1 MAGIELNRLARG
13 LRDLCSRLVLEEKW
27 VLAPSLRAGMQWLDA
42 VARSGQPVLN
52 ARVKTI
58 SRMALELAVPEMERR
73 GLAFARGLRLELLV
87 NELLQSRRGG
97 SGYLGRLEMSPGLA
111 KAAAAV
117 LADLRMAG
125 IAADSLSPA
134 LFEIPLKGKEMASLF
149 TAYEKELS
157 SRALADPAEVL
168 RLAADRLR
176 EHPEILPRDCV
187 IALPEDMLEKMRAL
201 ERALWETVPEGRRM
215 ILETDRPCEER
226 AGEASEAAL
235 LAWLPRPADAPARP
249 RDGSVE
255 MLRAVGEV
263 NEVREVLRRCASRG
277 IPFDQVE
284 ILHTDYATYVPLFYE
299 VCSAA
304 AGDGSEVP
312 VTFSEGIPVRYSR
325 PGRALAAWTSWI
337 AEDFPQA
344 TLVRMLQ
351 DGLLE
356 TGTGTEG
363 WGFSSLGAALRS
375 LPIGGGRERY
385 LEVVDAEIAFL
396 DERMAGR
403 AEEERDD
410 EVDEGGAFLEKRAM
424 MLSALREIVRELLAD
439 IATGAGNRDGLLA
452 AAESFLLRRA
462 RCASEF
468 DAYARRRLLDE
479 VRELS
484 ACLREHPATSIDPLG
499 WLADIARSVRVEGK
513 GPRPGCL
520 HVAPLMG
527 GGHSGRPHTF
537 ILGLDDGRFPGA
549 GLQDPLL
556 LDSERE
562 ALSGDLPT
570 AAGRMA
576 TVMEDLARVAA
587 RTRGTVTLGYCCR
600 SLADD
605 RDMFPSPAV
614 LAAYRIVS
622 GNREAVQDDLLR
634 ELPDPVSFAP
644 LDAESCIS
652 GAEWWVSRLCAG
664 PAVSDAEG
672 VVAAAFPHLG
682 RGREARRARESD
694 LFTPYDGYVPEAGRD
709 LDPARPD
716 GPVLSARRLETLGR
730 CPLEFFF
737 AYALG
742 IRPPE
747 EFALDPSR
755 WLEAAERGDLLHSV
769 FKDFHLR
776 LREAGLT
783 PTLERDWELLREILE
798 GRMAAWERRKPPP
811 NREVARVERE
821 DLLRCARIFLRE
833 EEEYC
838 RENRP
843 LYFEVAV
850 GMERDGEGN
859 PIDSGDPVSVA
870 LPGEEAVRTRGF
882 IDRVDELGGPG
893 SGAFCV
899 IDYKTGSTYGY
910 DPADPFRGGRYI
922 QSYLYLAQAEE
933 LLARRHPGARVD
945 SFQYFFASTRGR
957 GERIAWGKEGL
968 AGGPRVLAALRGMI
982 ARGCFPFTDDV
993 EDVKFSDYLLA
1004 FGDVAAAAE
1013 STRRKLARADNE
1025 ALAPFRELRESAGG
1039 ADD

>member
-1 MAGIELNRLARG
+1 MGLNRLMKELQR
-13 LRDLCSRLVLEEKW
+13 LCSSHPLEEKW
-27 VLAPSLRAGMQWLDA
+27 ILAPSLRAGIQWLDA
-42 VARSGQPVLN
+42 VTRSGQPVLN
-52 ARVKTI
+52 ARVKTLAG
-58 SRMALELAVPEMERR
+58 MALELAAPEMERR

-87 NELLQSRRGG
+87 DELLRSLRKE
-97 SGYLGRLEMSPGLA
+97 SGYLGRLEMSPSLA
-111 KAAAAV
+111 RAAAAS
-117 LADLRMAG
+117 LADLRLAG

-134 LFEIPLKGKEMASLF
+134 LFEVPLKGEEIASLLS
-149 TAYEKELS
+149 AYEKELS
-157 SRALADPAEVL
+157 SRGLADLAEVL

-176 EHPEILPRDCV
+176 EYPEVLPQGCMIV
-187 IALPEDMLEKMRAL
+187 LPEEMREKMCAL
-201 ERALWETVPEGRRM
+201 ERALWEAVPEGRRTV
-215 ILETDRPCEER
+215 LETDRPCEER

-235 LAWLPRPADAPARP
+235 LAWLPRPAEAPARP

-255 MLRAVGEV
+255 IFRAVGEV

-277 IPFDQVE
+277 IPCDEVE
-284 ILHTDYATYVPLFYE
+284 ILHTDYSTYVPLFYE

-304 AGDGSEVP
+304 AWDGSEVP

-325 PGRALAAWTSWI
+325 PGRALAAWTAWI

-351 DGLLE
+351 EGLLE
-356 TGTGTEG
+356 TGAGAQG
-363 WGFSSLGAALRS
+363 RGFSRLGAALRS
-375 LPIGGGRERY
+375 LPIGGRRERY
-385 LEVVDAEIAFL
+385 LEVIDAEIASL
-396 DERMAGR
+396 DKRRAGR
-403 AEEERDD
+403 AAEERDD
-410 EVDEGGAFLEKRAM
+410 GVDEGEACLEDRAG
-424 MLSALREIVRELLAD
+424 MLGALREIVRELIAD
-439 IATGAGNRDGLLA
+439 IAAGERTEGGLLA

-468 DAYARRRLLDE
+468 DAYARRRLLE
-479 VRELS
+479 QVRELS
-484 ACLREHPATSIDPLG
+484 ACLREHPSPHLDPLV
-499 WLADIARSVRVEGK
+499 WLADTARSLRVEGK

-520 HVAPLMG
+520 YVAPLMG

-556 LDSERE
+556 LDFERE

-576 TVMEDLARVAA
+576 AVMEDLACVAA

-605 RDMFPSPAV
+605 RDMFPSSAV

-622 GNREAVQDDLLR
+622 GKSEAVQEDLLR
-634 ELPDPVSFAP
+634 DLPDPVSFAP
-644 LDAESCIS
+644 LDTGSCIS
-652 GAEWWVSRLCAG
+652 GAEWWVSRLCGG
-664 PAVSDAEG
+664 PAVCDAEG

-682 RGREARRARESD
+682 RGRKARLARESD

-755 WLEAAERGDLLHSV
+755 WLDPAERGDLLHSV
-769 FKDFHLR
+769 FREFHLR
-776 LREAGLT
+776 LREAGLK
-783 PTLERDWELLREILE
+783 PSLERDWEMLRDIME
-798 GRMAAWERRKPPP
+798 GRIAAWERRKPPP

-859 PIDSGDPVSVA
+859 PIDSADPVRIA
-870 LPGEEAVRTRGF
+870 LPGGEAVRARGT

-899 IDYKTGSTYGY
+899 IDYKTGSSYGY
-910 DPADPFRGGRYI
+910 DPGDPFKGGKYI
-922 QSYLYLAQAEE
+922 QNYLYLAQAEE
-933 LLARRHPGARVD
+933 LLARRHPGARVEC
-945 SFQYFFASTRGR
+945 FQYYFASTRGR
-957 GERIAWGKEGL
+957 GERIAWDREEL
-968 AGGPRVLAALRGMI
+968 SGGPRVLAALRAMI
-982 ARGCFPFTDDV
+982 AAGCFPFTDD
-993 EDVKFSDYLLA
+993 EGSVKFSDYLPA
-1004 FGDVAAAAE
+1004 FGDVSAAAAAVK
-1013 STRRKLARADNE
+1013 RKLARADNE
-1025 ALAPFRELRESAGG
+1025 ALAPLRELRGG
-1039 ADD
+1039 AWEADG